1 MKPGLARAVPMG
13 IIGLIAGLL
22 FVLIL
27 RALQQVEPVWDPQI
41 GFVVAAFTATFAFV
55 WGMGASDKRMSQ
67 HPHEPEV
74 DKESGLIVYEPQ
86 EEHEDIDAEAQQT
99 PPGRVLSF
107 NIWQVSFWQIVLIVG
122 LFAFATLPTGLNLQT
137 TASAGGNVAAVGY
150 FDFTIPFTHTTVS
163 VSQLTLFAFF
173 VFFTLA
179 SLYVISWIIG
189 RTFLALSKNVS
200 EVQKDPLNAVG
211 RYTFALPEGEK
222 PRTMPIS
229 LQLIILVVVY
239 GVFIWVGYNFL
250 FSEFL
255 VFFKEPE
262 IVRVMMTATL
272 TLLVGALVY
281 YSIVKT
287 ELSKNL
293 IMIGVL
299 FASVFLTYFISYHIL
314 VGFVLYSPDWIW
326 LRILASIGNAV
337 VIGSLIFYVIYPKKV
352 NKWLG
357 TTARNL
363 LRMADPEAA
372 QPKTN
377 TETTAIVPQSSE
389 GNN

>member
-1 MKPGLARAVPMG
+1 MKPGLARAVPMA

-22 FVLIL
+22 FVLVL
-27 RALQQVEPVWDPQI
+27 RALQSVEPVWDAQI
-41 GFVVAAFTATFAFV
+41 GFVVGAFSASFAFI
-55 WGMGASDKRMSQ
+55 WGMGATDKRMSA

-74 DKESGLIVYEPQ
+74 DKESGLIVYEPH
-86 EEHEDIDAEAQQT
+86 EEQEDIDAEAEKT

-107 NIWQVSFWQIVLIVG
+107 NIWQVSFWQIVLVVG

-137 TASAGGNVAAVGY
+137 TSVAGGNVTAVGY
-150 FDFTIPFTHTTVS
+150 FDFTLPFTETTVS

-179 SLYVISWIIG
+179 SLYVISWVIG

-200 EVQKDPLNAVG
+200 EVQKDPVKAVG
-211 RYTFALPEGEK
+211 RYTFAPEGEQA
-222 PRTMPIS
+222 RQMPMG
-229 LQLIILVVVY
+229 LQLLILVVVY
-239 GVFIWVGYNFL
+239 GAFIWVGYNFL

-255 VFFKEPE
+255 VFFKEPN

-272 TLLVGALVY
+272 TLLVGSIVY

-293 IMIGVL
+293 IMVGVL
-299 FASVFLTYFISYHIL
+299 FSSIFLTYFISYHIL
-314 VGFVLYSPDWIW
+314 VGFVLYSPSLDLI
-326 LRILASIGNAV
+326 RIMASAGNAV
-337 VIGSLIFYVIYPKKV
+337 VIGSLIIYTIYPKKV
-352 NKWLG
+352 NRWLG

-363 LRMADPEAA
+363 LRMAEAEPT
-372 QPKTN
+372 QPKAN